1 MEIQLWRSILCPYE
15 LAVRELEVKFN
26 HIIDECKENDV
37 YCPIEQVEGRVK
49 SVSSILEKMQRKNIS
64 WEDLDEK
71 VEDIAAKFNTSPD
84 IIRHANN
91 IPARTNLK
99 FGSAILVPKTAGF
112 NQDIA
117 PELVN
122 SARIAWEQDAPATR
136 LVSVPV
142 RKKANVASIAKRYRV
157 SVAQLKS
164 WNSIKGDSIPKGT
177 ILKVHVP
184 SRSASGKAVRA
195 GTVSAVRGS
204 SRASRV
210 KVVMDKQERTSS
222 KKGLVKSRNARSAK
236 SVSTKKQAKPVKA
249 QASAKKTTAK
259 KRSSSKKKA

>member
-1 MEIQLWRSILCPYE
+1 MGTGRACYTTGQRTGQ
-15 LAVRELEVKFN
+15 
-26 HIIDECKENDV
+26 KE
-37 YCPIEQVEGRVK
+37 
-49 SVSSILEKMQRKNIS
+49 SQR
-64 WEDLDEK
+64 
-71 VEDIAAKFNTSPD
+71 
-84 IIRHANN
+84 
-91 IPARTNLK
+91 
-99 FGSAILVPKTAGF
+99 
-112 NQDIA
+112 
-117 PELVN
+117 
-122 SARIAWEQDAPATR
+122 R
-136 LVSVPV
+136 LL
-142 RKKANVASIAKRYRV
+142 AKRYRV

-222 KKGLVKSRNARSAK
+222 KKGLVKSRNARSANP
-236 SVSTKKQAKPVKA
+236 VSTKKQAKPVKA

-259 KRSSSKKKA
+259 NGLPQKRKPKHHIWSLK

>member
-1 MEIQLWRSILCPYE
+1 MFRKQPDSI
-15 LAVRELEVKFN
+15 
-26 HIIDECKENDV
+26 
-37 YCPIEQVEGRVK
+37 
-49 SVSSILEKMQRKNIS
+49 
-64 WEDLDEK
+64 
-71 VEDIAAKFNTSPD
+71 
-84 IIRHANN
+84 
-91 IPARTNLK
+91 
-99 FGSAILVPKTAGF
+99 
-112 NQDIA
+112 DIA

-210 KVVMDKQERTSS
+210 KVVMDKQEKNILEKRTGQITKCPQCQISFHQKTGKTGKS
-222 KKGLVKSRNARSAK
+222 TGVCEKNNSQKTVFLKKESLNTTFGL
-236 SVSTKKQAKPVKA
+236 
-249 QASAKKTTAK
+249 
-259 KRSSSKKKA
+259 